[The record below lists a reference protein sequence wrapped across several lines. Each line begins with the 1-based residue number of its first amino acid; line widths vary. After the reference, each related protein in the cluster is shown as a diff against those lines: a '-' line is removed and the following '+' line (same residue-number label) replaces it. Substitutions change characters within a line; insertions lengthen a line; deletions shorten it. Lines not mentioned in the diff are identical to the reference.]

1 MNKKLELLGRES
13 KDGSYVVISK
23 IDKFYSVNY
32 ADPQDAIAFPK
43 DVFETLD
50 DAVDFAEAFLEN
62 HPGAGF
68 DAGRCVKE

>member
-43 DVFETLD
+43 DVFDTLD
-50 DAVDFAEAFLEN
+50 EAVEFSETFLAN
-62 HPGAGF
+62 HPGAGI

>member
-32 ADPQDAIAFPK
+32 SDPQDAIAFPK

-50 DAVDFAEAFLEN
+50 EAVEFAETFLAN